1 MITEITE
8 ETTVKEICEVLEF
21 MSETEGENVK
31 IQFFSDLS
39 GKFLFHDGKR
49 DFNTSFIPDL
59 PDYIAKHTKKTELNK
74 FMSLS
79 DDEFSKY
86 VYKILEDP
94 KKSEILFE
102 AIKEVLK

>member
-1 MITEITE
+1 MITEITD

-21 MSETEGENVK
+21 MNRIENK
-31 IQFFSDLS
+31 YFAGIKFYSDAS
-39 GKFLFHDGKR
+39 GIFVNHSDKLIC
-49 DFNTSFIPDL
+49 FIRDL

-94 KKSEILFE
+94 KKSEILFD